1 MRYISAKDQRDIMDM
16 KEVVK
21 VTGQALQAYSEG
33 KTETPL
39 RYTLP
44 FNDDNRYLV
53 MPAICDE
60 LQATGV
66 KIVSFVPGNPQR
78 GKQTIEG
85 SVMLTDHETGET
97 LAVLDG
103 AFLTKI
109 RTGAISGVA
118 TQYMARE
125 DADTLCVIGTGEQ
138 AEGLIEAVLAVR
150 DIKRIQFFN
159 RTHEKAVRFAE
170 EMKERFDHLET
181 EVFEDV
187 NDAMKGAD
195 VVVTATNSPKP
206 VFEGKLDDGV
216 HLNAVGSF
224 KPDMQELPSDVLA
237 NADKVAVESKNAALE
252 ETGDFIEAMKAGKFD
267 EDALYGELG
276 RIVSGELTGRDND
289 DEVTV
294 FKSVGLAIVDIVVAQ
309 YFYEKLAGEK

>member
-53 MPAICDE
+53 MSAICDE
-60 LQATGV
+60 LKATGV

-159 RTHEKAVRFAE
+159 RTHEKAVRFAD
-170 EMKERFDHLET
+170 EMKARFDHLET

-187 NDAMKGAD
+187 GDAMKGAD

-206 VFEGKLDDGV
+206 VFEDKLDAGV

-237 NADKVAVESKNAALE
+237 HADKVAVESKNAALE
-252 ETGDFIEAMKAGKFD
+252 ETGDFIEAIKVGKFEEAD
-267 EDALYGELG
+267 LYGELG
-276 RIVSGELTGRDND
+276 RIISGELTGRDND

>member
-1 MRYISAKDQRDIMDM
+1 
-16 KEVVK
+16 
-21 VTGQALQAYSEG
+21 
-33 KTETPL
+33 
-39 RYTLP
+39 
-44 FNDDNRYLV
+44 
-53 MPAICDE
+53 
-60 LQATGV
+60 
-66 KIVSFVPGNPQR
+66 
-78 GKQTIEG
+78 
-85 SVMLTDHETGET
+85 
-97 LAVLDG
+97 
-103 AFLTKI
+103 
-109 RTGAISGVA
+109 
-118 TQYMARE
+118 MARE

-159 RTHEKAVRFAE
+159 RTHEKAVRFAD
-170 EMKERFDHLET
+170 EMKARFDHLET

-187 NDAMKGAD
+187 DDAMKGAD

-237 NADKVAVESKNAALE
+237 HADKVAVESKNAALE
-252 ETGDFIEAMKAGKFD
+252 ETGDFIEAMRAGKFEEVD
-267 EDALYGELG
+267 LYGELG

>member
-60 LQATGV
+60 LKATGV

-85 SVMLTDHETGET
+85 SVMLTDRETGET

-159 RTHEKAVRFAE
+159 RTHEKAVRFAD
-170 EMKERFDHLET
+170 EMKARFDHLET

-187 NDAMKGAD
+187 DDAMKGAD

-237 NADKVAVESKNAALE
+237 HADKVAVESKNAALE
-252 ETGDFIEAMKAGKFD
+252 ETGDFIEAMRAGKFEEVD
-267 EDALYGELG
+267 LYGELG

>member
-1 MRYISAKDQRDIMDM
+1 MRYISAKDQRDVMDM

-60 LQATGV
+60 LKATGV

-85 SVMLTDHETGET
+85 SVMLTDRETGET

-103 AFLTKI
+103 AFLTKF

-159 RTHEKAVRFAE
+159 RTHEKAVRFAD
-170 EMKERFDHLET
+170 EMKARFDHLET

-187 NDAMKGAD
+187 DDAMKGAD

-224 KPDMQELPSDVLA
+224 NPDMQELPSDVLA
-237 NADKVAVESKNAALE
+237 HADKVAVESKNAALE
-252 ETGDFIEAMKAGKFD
+252 ETGDFIEAMRAGKFEEVD
-267 EDALYGELG
+267 LYGELG

>member
-1 MRYISAKDQRDIMDM
+1 MRYISAKDQRDVMDM

-60 LQATGV
+60 LKATGV

-85 SVMLTDHETGET
+85 SVMLTDRETGET

-159 RTHEKAVRFAE
+159 RTHEKAVRFAD
-170 EMKERFDHLET
+170 EMKARFDHLET

-187 NDAMKGAD
+187 DDAMKGAD

-237 NADKVAVESKNAALE
+237 HADKVAVESKNAALE
-252 ETGDFIEAMKAGKFD
+252 ETGDFIEAMRAGKFEEVD
-267 EDALYGELG
+267 LYGELG

>member
-60 LQATGV
+60 LKATGV

-159 RTHEKAVRFAE
+159 RTHEKAVRFAD
-170 EMKERFDHLET
+170 EMKARFDHLET

-187 NDAMKGAD
+187 DDAMKGAD
-195 VVVTATNSPKP
+195 VVVLS
-206 VFEGKLDDGV
+206 LI
-216 HLNAVGSF
+216 H
-224 KPDMQELPSDVLA
+224 
-237 NADKVAVESKNAALE
+237 
-252 ETGDFIEAMKAGKFD
+252 I
-267 EDALYGELG
+267 
-276 RIVSGELTGRDND
+276 
-289 DEVTV
+289 
-294 FKSVGLAIVDIVVAQ
+294 
-309 YFYEKLAGEK
+309 